1 MTNFWNVIRCLVLF
15 PIGVLTLSSAFV
27 HAFPHARSKIIH
39 SHPSSLFSRHP
50 LHPRF
55 APQFHDDEIDP
66 FPPSQNWDGP
76 ESRRAMINTLVST
89 FVGVSVVTQN
99 VGPAR
104 AYEKT
109 FPSNLDFENG
119 DTSKDIAA
127 LREAKIAQQKARNMK
142 SALWGPKDALT
153 SVTWGG
159 ALWLLLGSR
168 SNPLVTPLANILY
181 NQNEEQWL
189 KDRNEG
195 LFASVP
201 PLLFAVLA
209 VVFSALGIIMDR
221 GILLATQ
228 NDANVSLQLAGVT
241 LISGATLELGRVFSG
256 EKRQT
261 RQDFDRDS
269 QLETEFTEFAE
280 KRLMPGGNCHRSE
293 VVKAFRRYY
302 GKVSRNHDDKPYV
315 LLTGVFLT
323 AFIFAL
329 AVSTSGQSR
338 LSPF

>member
-1 MTNFWNVIRCLVLF
+1 M
-15 PIGVLTLSSAFV
+15 
-27 HAFPHARSKIIH
+27 
-39 SHPSSLFSRHP
+39 
-50 LHPRF
+50 
-55 APQFHDDEIDP
+55 
-66 FPPSQNWDGP
+66 
-76 ESRRAMINTLVST
+76 ST
-89 FVGVSVVTQN
+89 FIAVSVVTQDM
-99 VGPAR
+99 GPAE

-127 LREAKIAQQKARNMK
+127 LRETKIAQQKARNMK
-142 SALWGPKDALT
+142 SAVWGPKDIVT

-181 NQNEEQWL
+181 NRDDEQWL

-209 VVFSALGIIMDR
+209 VVFLALGIIMDL
-221 GILLATQ
+221 GILLAAQ
-228 NDANVSLQLAGVT
+228 GDSNVSLQLAGVS
-241 LISGATLELGRVFSG
+241 LISGGALELGRVFSG
-256 EKRQT
+256 EKGQT

-269 QLETEFTEFAE
+269 QLEEEFTQFAE

-302 GKVSRNHDDKPYV
+302 GKVRRNHDNKPCV
-315 LLTGVFLT
+315 MLTRVFQTIISILT
-323 AFIFAL
+323 V
-329 AVSTSGQSR
+329 AVSTSGQS
-338 LSPF
+338 